1 VHRIWSHTDANHRA
15 ALNSWCTRLRRRRR
29 GPLAGPAPAAR
40 RPGRPTGA
48 ARDGWLVGSLGLTSD
63 PPRGYWSLSGRR
75 LLVGWGSC
83 VIGGPRPS
91 SRVDPAR
98 PSAAS
103 AWAWPAS
110 IGPRLRRRVAG
121 RPGQTIARTSNA
133 KTGGEVAGARRNARN
148 EVRRRRRPRTR
159 LAAAFPMCRIWASAF
174 TACCL
179 PAVPRTFHATGR
191 PRSFLDRTL
200 DTDARAYKNRKHV
213 LRNLKVPRARA
224 RALVARARVCVCGE
238 VAARVRRCRPSSR
251 ARRRRRHPRDDGRR
265 RTTTRERPMPR
276 RRARAQC
283 SDGGDS
289 GTRQRR
295 SPEFNSIVGFS
306 CASSLQQQSRRL

>member
-1 VHRIWSHTDANHRA
+1 MHRIWSHTDANHRA

-121 RPGQTIARTSNA
+121 RRAQERT
-133 KTGGEVAGARRNARN
+133 TPTLLAGAPPSLPQNTA
-148 EVRRRRRPRTR
+148 RRRVPDVQDLGLRVHS
-159 LAAAFPMCRIWASAF
+159 M
-174 TACCL
+174 L

>member
-1 VHRIWSHTDANHRA
+1 MHRIWSHTDANHRA

-179 PAVPRTFHATGR
+179 LAVPRTFHATGR

-213 LRNLKVPRARA
+213 LRNLKVPRAG
-224 RALVARARVCVCGE
+224 VCVCVCVWRGSGTRAPLPAVE
-238 VAARVRRCRPSSR
+238 PRASPSPSP
-251 ARRRRRHPRDDGRR
+251 AGR
-265 RTTTRERPMPR
+265 RTTTDDDERAPDAPPPRACPVLGR
-276 RRARAQC
+276 RRF
-283 SDGGDS
+283 GDAS
-289 GTRQRR
+289 T
-295 SPEFNSIVGFS
+295 SIPGVQFDRGLFL
-306 CASSLQQQSRRL
+306 C

>member
-1 VHRIWSHTDANHRA
+1 
-15 ALNSWCTRLRRRRR
+15 LRRRRR

-179 PAVPRTFHATGR
+179 LCRERSMPPAALVHSSTEHLTLTRVRTKIASTCCETL
-191 PRSFLDRTL
+191 RS
-200 DTDARAYKNRKHV
+200 
-213 LRNLKVPRARA
+213 RARA
-224 RALVARARVCVCGE
+224 RARSSRGRVGVCVAR
-238 VAARVRRCRPSSR
+238 
-251 ARRRRRHPRDDGRR
+251 
-265 RTTTRERPMPR
+265 
-276 RRARAQC
+276 
-283 SDGGDS
+283 
-289 GTRQRR
+289 
-295 SPEFNSIVGFS
+295 
-306 CASSLQQQSRRL
+306 